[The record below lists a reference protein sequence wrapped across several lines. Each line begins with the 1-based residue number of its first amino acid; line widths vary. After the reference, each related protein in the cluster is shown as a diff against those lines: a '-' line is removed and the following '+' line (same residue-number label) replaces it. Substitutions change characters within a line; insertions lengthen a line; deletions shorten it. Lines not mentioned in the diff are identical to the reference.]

1 MATPDKSSDGA
12 AFEEAA
18 ERIRDLNERVI
29 DASRKAGKAYL
40 DAYETFLRGIADYQ
54 QKVADASQVEWF
66 SALMN
71 AQADFTREVAKA
83 ATRSAREF
91 VK

>member
-1 MATPDKSSDGA
+1 MATQDKSSDGA

-54 QKVADASQVEWF
+54 QKVAGASQVEWF

>member
-1 MATPDKSSDGA
+1 MATQNKSGDGP
-12 AFEEAA
+12 AFDEAA
-18 ERIRDLNERVI
+18 DRIRDLNERVI
-29 DASRKAGKAYL
+29 EASRKAGKAYL

-66 SALMN
+66 SALLN

-83 ATRSAREF
+83 ATKSAREF
-91 VK
+91 LK

>member
-1 MATPDKSSDGA
+1 VATYDKSADGP
-12 AFEEAA
+12 AFDEAA

-29 DASRKAGKAYL
+29 EASRKAGKAYL

-54 QKVADASQVEWF
+54 QKVAAGSQVEWF
-66 SALMN
+66 SALLN

-83 ATRSAREF
+83 ATKSAREF
-91 VK
+91 LK

>member
-1 MATPDKSSDGA
+1 MATENKSTDGA

-18 ERIRDLNERVI
+18 ERIRDLNERI
-29 DASRKAGKAYL
+29 IEASRKAGKAYL

-54 QKVADASQVEWF
+54 QKVAGASQVEWF

-91 VK
+91 MR